1 MRRVSLV
8 ILSGMLLAGC
18 ADLSGARPNFW
29 ALIEKRGQAE
39 PKLTDYEQG
48 KRYLQL
54 GSLGLAINAFQ
65 KELAEKPNSIPALNG
80 LAVAY
85 DRLGRGDVAQRYLD
99 LALTLDPKSA
109 VTLNNLAYLNL
120 TQGNTAVAVGYGERA
135 REAANAGEMQ
145 LPPSV
150 AAAVANNLAFASAL
164 AMSELHDMVSKET
177 LNPLEIT
184 PDVER
189 IGTNEWQI
197 HLPPVAEI
205 SRTAAP
211 ASAAH
216 SSNAGNGSIDWTA
229 QLSHG
234 ARVRISNGT
243 GRRLMA
249 ARFAGYLS
257 GHGLKVRQLVNAPRF
272 DYRQSAIYYNPDQ
285 REFALSLARLLPFQI
300 RLAEAAKGFGEI
312 EIILGSDLLTFDD
325 GLHRA

>member
-1 MRRVSLV
+1 MIRRIGLLM
-8 ILSGMLLAGC
+8 LSGMLLAGC
-18 ADLSGARPNFW
+18 ANLSGAAPNFW

-135 REAANAGEMQ
+135 REAAGAGEMQ
-145 LPPSV
+145 LPPSI
-150 AAAVANNLAFASAL
+150 AAAVANNLAFANAL
-164 AMSELHDMVSKET
+164 AMSELRDMASKET
-177 LNPLEIT
+177 LEALEIT
-184 PDVER
+184 PDIER

-197 HLPPVAEI
+197 HLPPVVEVSHDPGLPSAVNAA
-205 SRTAAP
+205 TASK
-211 ASAAH
+211 SA
-216 SSNAGNGSIDWTA
+216 DWLA
-229 QLSHG
+229 QLSHDSRI
-234 ARVRISNGT
+234 RVSNGT
-243 GRRLMA
+243 GRNLMA

-257 GHGLKVRQLVNAPRF
+257 GHGLKVRQLANAPRF
-272 DYRQSAIYYNPDQ
+272 DYRQSVLYYNPDQ
-285 REFALSLARLLPFQI
+285 HDFAVSLSRLLPFPI
-300 RLAEAAKGFGEI
+300 RLTEATKGNGGVEI
-312 EIILGSDLLTFDD
+312 VFGSDLLGFDD
-325 GLHRA
+325 GLHRT